1 LKEIEVVKQV
11 VSEIRNVRN
20 TKQISP
26 KEALNLA
33 IKVSSDINFESY
45 KAIITKLA
53 NISEISYTPDK
64 LSGAV
69 SFLAGRDE
77 FFVPLV
83 GNIDAEAEKEK
94 INKEIAYLEGFLKAV
109 DAKLSNERFVQ
120 NAKPEVVANEQN
132 KKADAEAK
140 IKILK
145 ESLAAFL

>member
-1 LKEIEVVKQV
+1 MMTFLVLEQQQIAVY
-11 VSEIRNVRN
+11 IRN

-45 KAIITKLA
+45 KAIISKLA
-53 NISEISYTPDK
+53 NISEVSYTQEK
-64 LSGAV
+64 ISGAA

-77 FFVPLV
+77 FFVPLA
-83 GNIDAEAEKEK
+83 GNIDAESEKEK
-94 INKEIAYLEGFLKAV
+94 INKEIVYLEGFLKAV

-145 ESLAAFL
+145 ESLAVFS